1 MGVIELPRGPLSTS
15 ALRGLRTE
23 YRIRTEYRRVLR
35 GVWVR
40 ADVEPDF
47 GVMGQAAA
55 VAFPDGTLCGW
66 SAAHLWGNTALP
78 RDRRPEIA
86 VPIDGRRH
94 DGVHIRRMQLDDD
107 HVTRVGGLRCTT
119 LARTAIDLAR
129 FSARDDA
136 VAALDV
142 MTRLRPGLPTAMR
155 TELRD
160 WENHWGVGKAHR
172 AVRLINPAAESPW
185 ETRLRLAVVD
195 DELEGWVCQW
205 DVFGGRYR
213 LDMAWPRWKVACEYD
228 GAHHRD
234 GSQHADDVERWNALR
249 ADNWIVF
256 PATARILMRDRQTY
270 LLRVRDALI
279 ARGWTPNVA
288 A

>member
-1 MGVIELPRGPLSTS
+1 MTELPTGPSTTAS
-15 ALRGLRTE
+15 LRSQMTE
-23 YRIRTEYRRVLR
+23 YRMRTEYRRVLR
-35 GVWVR
+35 GVWLR
-40 ADVEPDF
+40 ADVEPTFD
-47 GVMGQAAA
+47 VMGRAAA

-86 VPIDGRRH
+86 VPVDGRRH
-94 DGVHIRRMQLDDD
+94 AGVHVRRMQLDDD
-107 HVTRVGGLRCTT
+107 HITVVDDVRCTT

-142 MTRLRPGLPTAMR
+142 MTRRRPDLPAQMR
-155 TELRD
+155 AELRD
-160 WENHWGVGKAHR
+160 WENHWGVDKAHR
-172 AVRLINPAAESPW
+172 ASRLIDPAAESPW

-195 DELEGWVCQW
+195 EGLDGWVCQW
-205 DVFGGRYR
+205 EVFGGRYR
-213 LDMAWPRWKVACEYD
+213 LDMAWPQWKVACEYD

-234 GSQHADDVERWNALR
+234 GSQHADDIERWNALR
-249 ADNWIVF
+249 ADHWIVF
-256 PATARILMRDRQTY
+256 PATARILNRGRAVY
-270 LLRVRDALI
+270 LERVRHALMS
-279 ARGWTPNVA
+279 RGWTPELA